1 MAQIHKWNIA
11 FDFSGS
17 FTPKHNSFVLKTAA
31 DRENLWQME
40 ISLKNVDVFRQDEL
54 DADVAELA
62 ARGATGEIVLCD
74 AEDAYRWYELTDGKI
89 ADRGG
94 FFDRHKVSCATM
106 EVNHGEAQ

>member
-11 FDFSGS
+11 FDFFGS
-17 FTPKHNSFVLKTAA
+17 FTPKHNSFVLTIRP
-31 DRENLWQME
+31 DRENLWEMDV
-40 ISLKNVDVFRQDEL
+40 SLKSVDVLNKNEL
-54 DADVAELA
+54 DADVVELA

-94 FFDRHKVSCATM
+94 FFDRHKVSCVTT